1 MLKRIAVFVSGGG
14 SNMQAVMDK
23 IDSGDIN
30 GKIVLVL
37 SSSPKAYA
45 ITRAEKA
52 GIPVCVLPKDL
63 QQREEMTLAKLEEY
77 KVDLCILAG
86 YLGIVSGA
94 VIKKYE
100 NKIINIHPSLIPSF
114 CGKGFYGHYVHEAV
128 LEYGAKVSGCTTHF
142 VAEGIDTGAVI
153 MQHSGPVMQD
163 DTPETLAA
171 RILVQE
177 HIIMPETVRLF
188 CLDKLKVEGRIV
200 KILD

>member
-45 ITRAEKA
+45 ITRAENA

-63 QQREEMTLAKLEEY
+63 VQREELTLKKLEEY
-77 KVDLCILAG
+77 NVDLCILAG

-94 VIKKYE
+94 VIKRYE

-128 LEYGAKVSGCTTHF
+128 LAYGAKVSGCTTHF

-153 MQHSGPVMQD
+153 MQATVPVLQD

-200 KILD
+200 KIID